1 MADELLLF
9 DIYSAG
15 EQAIPGVSSEILARE
30 ISVKF
35 PKVTLVTVQNFE
47 STLDQLVN
55 NEDAILMQGAGN
67 IGQLAASLVKN
78 LRETA

>member
-78 LRETA
+78 WRETA